1 MFYNHFIELT
11 SDVDIAEAARLDYE
25 WFRKTNDTQLPFSCL
40 HYLVQRAFSHKNAMT
55 FYLFLKLP
63 PNVPLDPND
72 PALSDLHTHIVSA
85 IPEAQDENGTK
96 QNGYDDSFTVE
107 ELANILQERRQTYAQ
122 SLTQAEQMVLLEM
135 TKRERQAAKEAS
147 RKRKAAA
154 LQTAAQNVVPI
165 IIPPKKLKPLA
176 QVAAE
181 EAAKK
186 AKALQAAAE
195 AAKKAERERKKAAAK
210 AAKAAKAAAKAAK
223 AAADLNN
230 KNAAEAP
237 AAGANGSTTTTET
250 NKLRRRRN
258 RTTNSTN
265 STKPTGGATNPDLK
279 SKTDLRAVIPPEMNP
294 SKRLRAKIQA
304 SKRRRKKKLAV
315 KPLDPMI

>member
-72 PALSDLHTHIVSA
+72 PALSNLHTHIVSA

-96 QNGYDDSFTVE
+96 QKGYDDSFTVE

-176 QVAAE
+176 KVAAE
-181 EAAKK
+181 KAQAEAAKK
-186 AKALQAAAE
+186 ARALQAQAKALQALEAKKAERERREAE
-195 AAKKAERERKKAAAK
+195 AAKKAEEEKAERERKEAEEKRKKKKRRKVTASAK
-210 AAKAAKAAAKAAK
+210 LK
-223 AAADLNN
+223 
-230 KNAAEAP
+230 KNI
-237 AAGANGSTTTTET
+237 
-250 NKLRRRRN
+250 KQ
-258 RTTNSTN
+258 
-265 STKPTGGATNPDLK
+265 
-279 SKTDLRAVIPPEMNP
+279 DLRAVIPPEMNP